1 MAAPVVI
8 GGTNDIRM
16 VGRPNEALE
25 WNPVNAP
32 FSEMEEMPS
41 WLISRLYAH
50 SHRLL
55 ADGFASAGFR
65 GYHFR
70 LLASLQE
77 FGPASQADLGR
88 RTGID
93 RSDVVAALNELEDR
107 GLIERSADPDDRRR
121 NVITI
126 TAAGRKELRALR
138 KVLAGIQEKLLAP
151 LSAADQATFK
161 RLMARVLDDDS
172 RATTR

>member
-1 MAAPVVI
+1 
-8 GGTNDIRM
+8 
-16 VGRPNEALE
+16 VG
-25 WNPVNAP
+25 AP
-32 FSEMEEMPS
+32 FSEMQEMPS

-50 SHRLL
+50 AHRLL
-55 ADGFASAGFR
+55 ADGFAAAGFR

-70 LLASLQE
+70 LLAALQE

-93 RSDVVAALNELEDR
+93 RSDVVAALNELENR
-107 GLIERSADPDDRRR
+107 GLIERAPDPDDRRR

-138 KVLAGIQEKLLAP
+138 KVLAGIQQKLLAP

-161 RLMARVLDDDS
+161 RLVARVLEEDDS
-172 RATTR
+172 GATTR